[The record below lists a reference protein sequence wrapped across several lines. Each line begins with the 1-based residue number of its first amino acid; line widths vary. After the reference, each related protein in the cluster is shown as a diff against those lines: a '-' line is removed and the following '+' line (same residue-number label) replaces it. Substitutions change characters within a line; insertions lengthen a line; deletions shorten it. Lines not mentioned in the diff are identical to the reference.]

1 MKAFFIST
9 SSRDRSSSGISLP
22 VGAQSRPAPAAASQ
36 SPDQLLVLVPA
47 SQELLQR
54 CPSPA
59 LVLLKRA
66 TLYLQEALALQAV
79 CCVLLQ
85 PDGQG
90 CP

>member
-59 LVLLKRA
+59 LVLLKP
-66 TLYLQEALALQAV
+66 TLYLHEAPALQAV